1 MKKIKDVIAIGPA
14 SSANLGSGFDC
25 FAIALDN
32 LYDTV
37 KITKSKNPGITIKN
51 LGLKTGIP
59 NDPKEHTGGIVAINI
74 IKEFLRKGGLRCE
87 IINNGIINVGDL
99 IKV

>member
-1 MKKIKDVIAIGPA
+1 MKKVKDVTAIGPA

-37 KITKSKNPGITIKN
+37 KITKSELESMGFEAATID
-51 LGLKTGIP
+51 L
-59 NDPKEHTGGIVAINI
+59 AI
-74 IKEFLRKGGLRCE
+74 
-87 IINNGIINVGDL
+87 
-99 IKV
+99 